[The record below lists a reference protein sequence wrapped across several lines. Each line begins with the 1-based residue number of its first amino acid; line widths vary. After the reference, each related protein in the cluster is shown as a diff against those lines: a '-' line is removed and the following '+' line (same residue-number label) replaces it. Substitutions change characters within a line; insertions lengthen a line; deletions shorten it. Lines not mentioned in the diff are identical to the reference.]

1 LRRQARDRAFVEQK
15 QKLATANHLLAVA
28 PAPAGRDSRAG
39 PVLFPA
45 GSPCGREAPV
55 RKTMRDCLRTPDC
68 EQLLVRRG
76 VVRSA
81 ELRSNRARFAAV
93 PGAERDAR
101 ATPSSCAARARAQ
114 GAAPFSGSEPAAGE
128 AEVILRPPG
137 QRPPHISHYRG
148 RDAFGQERLLSKSRA
163 RLLQWQRLD
172 GRNVGDADSCP
183 CARRP
188 LSRRILF

>member
-1 LRRQARDRAFVEQK
+1 MVGKAANLRRQARDRAFVEQK

-101 ATPSSCAARARAQ
+101 ATPSSCAARARA
-114 GAAPFSGSEPAAGE
+114 PKERRHSAG
-128 AEVILRPPG
+128 VSLR
-137 QRPPHISHYRG
+137 RG
-148 RDAFGQERLLSKSRA
+148 RRKSSCGHLASARHTFRITVAETLL
-163 RLLQWQRLD
+163 
-172 GRNVGDADSCP
+172 GRRDC
-183 CARRP
+183 
-188 LSRRILF
+188 